1 VLTARTEVTDWTLIF
16 GERHLRTSLDEYE
29 ARTDGLSS
37 ATGTKWSR
45 PRDVSECLLDAE
57 VQSRGRNASC
67 KRPFTHCEGGVPKA
81 ERPKED
87 RDEVLN
93 PAMERRKT
101 ANNRRNMG
109 GCCVV
114 EDTDQQVDHEEK
126 PKCAEKG
133 PYISGNSGIC
143 CAARAGERLR
153 HLSSP
158 LCGRW
163 KWCG

>member
-1 VLTARTEVTDWTLIF
+1 HRLPSAARNIRHDHLNCNCPTL
-16 GERHLRTSLDEYE
+16 LCSKLN
-29 ARTDGLSS
+29 
-37 ATGTKWSR
+37 K
-45 PRDVSECLLDAE
+45 PQDAE

-67 KRPFTHCEGGVPKA
+67 KRPFTHCEGRVPKA
-81 ERPKED
+81 ERPEED

-101 ANNRRNMG
+101 ASNRRNMG

-114 EDTDQQVDHEEK
+114 EDTDQQVDHDEK

-133 PYISGNSGIC
+133 PYISGSSGIC
-143 CAARAGERLR
+143 CAARAGELLR

-158 LCGRW
+158 LGGRW